1 MTPRSL
7 AASIDVY
14 GLTVQDQDGYAVL
27 RDVSF
32 SLPSG
37 ARLGIVGESGAG
49 KTALALSLLGH
60 FRPGLRLIAGS
71 VRVAGQEVLTASPS
85 DLRDYRHTVISYLG
99 QDPAAALTPHMRIV
113 KQVEELV
120 RDRRSTTSAGQRLEA
135 VGLPGDSGFARRY
148 PHELSVGQL
157 QRVAIARA
165 LALAPDPA
173 VLVLDEPSA
182 SLDLMTRRLIIQ
194 EIERQVNIRGI
205 TLVMVSHDL
214 SLVARTA
221 DRLLVLHKGEIVEQ
235 GQITATLAKPKHAH
249 TRELVAACDEVPQ
262 KVMTNGAGPDERRPL
277 LSAAGLVASYGQG
290 KTRSR
295 VVDGLDLSVEAGECL
310 ALIGMSG
317 AGKSTVVKCLLGL
330 LEPDAGTIEVE
341 GTRLAPRV
349 QDRTFPER
357 RTVQFVPQD
366 PQGSLN
372 PRRRVG
378 DALQHALRSTRGL
391 SRSDAEAEAR
401 ALMDKVRLSP
411 TLLMRFPRQLSGG
424 ERQRIAIARALAAR
438 PRVLICDEVTSALDV
453 SVEASILELIDQ
465 LKRESHLAVLLI
477 AHYLRVVRRIA
488 DRVSV
493 LHDGKVVEHGPV
505 PKIFASPQ
513 HEFTRSILAADQ
525 TLTEV
530 RKMKLRRSRN
540 VLNGSGVP
548 TTPRIDG

>member
-1 MTPRSL
+1 MTSRSL
-7 AASIDVY
+7 AANIDVD
-14 GLTVQDQDGYAVL
+14 GLTVQDQDGHAVL
-27 RDVSF
+27 RNVSF

-60 FRPGLRLIAGS
+60 FRPGLRLAAGS
-71 VRVAGQEVLTASPS
+71 IRVAGQEVLTASPS
-85 DLRDYRHTVISYLG
+85 DLRNYRRTVISYLG

-113 KQVEELV
+113 RQVEELV
-120 RDRRSTTSAGQRLEA
+120 RDRFSTISAGKRLEA
-135 VGLPGDSGFARRY
+135 VGLPGNNSFARRY

-165 LALAPDPA
+165 LAPDPA
-173 VLVLDEPSA
+173 VLVLDEPAA
-182 SLDLMTRRLIIQ
+182 SLDLMTRRLITQ
-194 EIERQVNIRGI
+194 EIERQVNLRGI

-221 DRLLVLHKGEIVEQ
+221 DRLLVLHKGEVVEQ
-235 GQITATLAKPKHAH
+235 GEATATLAKPKHAH
-249 TRELVAACDEVPQ
+249 TRELVAACDEVPE
-262 KVMTNGAGPDERRPL
+262 KGMTNGAGPDERRPL

-290 KTRSR
+290 KARSR

-330 LEPDAGTIEVE
+330 LEPDAGTVDVE
-341 GTRLAPRV
+341 GARLAPRV

-357 RTVQFVPQD
+357 RTLQFVPQD

-378 DALQHALRSTRGL
+378 DTLQHALRSMRGL
-391 SRSDAEAEAR
+391 SRSDAEAETR
-401 ALMDKVRLSP
+401 ALMERVRLSP

-424 ERQRIAIARALAAR
+424 ERQRIAIARSLAAR

-477 AHYLRVVRRIA
+477 AHDLRVVRRIA

-505 PKIFASPQ
+505 PKMFASPQ

-525 TLTEV
+525 TLAEI
-530 RKMKLRRSRN
+530 RMKHRRSRD
-540 VLNGSGVP
+540 VLDGSGAP